1 MAKITSK
8 DVAKQAGVSQTT
20 VSFVLNNRADAS
32 ISPETR
38 KRVLEAARALGY
50 SIQPRTPRKR
60 PISLGLMV
68 PTLSNMYYPFLLQHI
83 EIEAKSRGLN
93 VIIMDILRNAEN
105 EAHYF
110 DYIENGIVDG
120 ILALFTPRMN
130 VPKEWPVVIVS
141 ECQPG
146 TLTDTLSLN
155 SYKAGYVMADHLL
168 SLGHKDIAY
177 ISSPFSNITSARKYR
192 LEGIHA
198 CLSEV
203 GLNDRITVLTETAEH
218 EINDT
223 AYEYNCGYELTR
235 ELLRRNSKATAIIAV
250 NDTTAAGCMLALQ
263 EAGVRIPHDMAV
275 AGFDNLL
282 IAKMLQPQLT
292 SVDQMASHACRV
304 ALDML
309 LEKIS
314 NPNLD
319 SLPVKME
326 YQPHLIV
333 RGSTQSGT

>member
-1 MAKITSK
+1 
-8 DVAKQAGVSQTT
+8 
-20 VSFVLNNRADAS
+20 
-32 ISPETR
+32 
-38 KRVLEAARALGY
+38 
-50 SIQPRTPRKR
+50 
-60 PISLGLMV
+60 
-68 PTLSNMYYPFLLQHI
+68 
-83 EIEAKSRGLN
+83 
-93 VIIMDILRNAEN
+93 
-105 EAHYF
+105 
-110 DYIENGIVDG
+110 
-120 ILALFTPRMN
+120 
-130 VPKEWPVVIVS
+130 
-141 ECQPG
+141 
-146 TLTDTLSLN
+146 
-155 SYKAGYVMADHLL
+155 MADHLL